1 MPRAKKAKI
10 GASVT
15 EAIAVEEEKREEI
28 PAIINENNEALLEN
42 NEGELVVDV
51 FEDDKDFVVMAAVAG
66 VSPKD
71 VEIQVDK
78 DMLLI
83 KGCRSNPDNK
93 KNKNYFYQE
102 CHWGLF
108 SRKVV
113 LPENVDGGK
122 IQAEFDKGI
131 LTVRV
136 PRIARESNGQK
147 NISVKEG

>member
-10 GASVT
+10 ET
-15 EAIAVEEEKREEI
+15 PIIAEMPAAKEEKETVREETG
-28 PAIINENNEALLEN
+28 NEEMSLEN

-66 VSPKD
+66 VAPKD

-113 LPENVDGGK
+113 LPENVDGGN

-136 PRIARESNGQK
+136 PKIVNEDAGKK